1 MKRQIPC
8 NFCTGEV
15 LSEQNGRTTSS
26 ASLFP
31 RVQNLLV
38 SISDTLKLITGNTKT
53 VDRKTAIGGKCEA
66 CGGKGSYDD
75 PSDTSDKD
83 KAAAE
88 HLKKNID
95 KIDELSAKLGHSPG
109 GSRLTRIAGAEVLLV
124 GHEFNGAPSYDV
136 VKNVPG
142 PGNKVTKGAGRAA
155 VDAGTTEH
163 TQVNGNNVPANSGG
177 GHYII
182 RCSNRF
188 QLAVGS
194 QGINIKTSGPLEI
207 DGGIVHFTGAEVLV
221 GSKNQTTISGNHL
234 VLDGKNISITPT
246 GASKQVGVNGS
257 LAVTGN
263 IQSGGAYIDNL
274 YVSKITC
281 PSKQISTKA
290 SSQGSII
297 TGPPAWGGT
306 NQEALK
312 LAIKDLIKNISDSSA
327 DPNLFSTCGAIT
339 PKGILKLADN
349 MTNLIYSG
357 IPVETKPTGIAIVT
371 ALGVGGGLIYNYPHV
386 HVLPDD
392 PHTHDVKVPATNHEN
407 HETADTVRAAF
418 DSAGGNT
425 GVPCA
430 GSTDGNFLGKLW
442 GSLGNVVKATQ
453 ALFSTTGYHD
463 ALTSED

>member
-8 NFCTGEV
+8 KFCTGEV

-53 VDRKTAIGGKCEA
+53 VDKKTAIGGKCEA
-66 CGGKGSYDD
+66 CGDKGSYDD

-88 HLKKNID
+88 HLKNNID

-142 PGNKVTKGAGRAA
+142 PKGTIVKGPGRVTPLGNKG
-155 VDAGTTEH
+155 H

-234 VLDGKNISITPT
+234 VLDGNYVSITPT
-246 GASKQVGVNGS
+246 GETKEACVYGS
-257 LAVTGN
+257 LGVTGN
-263 IQSGGAYIDNL
+263 VRAGGAYIDNL

-290 SSQGSII
+290 SAAGSLI
-297 TGPPAWGGT
+297 TGPAAWGGS
-306 NQEALK
+306 NQQALK
-312 LAIKDLIKNISDSSA
+312 LALKDLIKNISDSNA

-339 PKGILKLADN
+339 PKGILKLADK
-349 MTNLIYSG
+349 MTNLIYNG
-357 IPVETKPTGIAIVT
+357 IPVETKATGIAIG
-371 ALGVGGGLIYNYPHV
+371 ALVYNYPHT

-392 PHTHDVKVPATNHEN
+392 PHTHDIKVPAINHEN

-425 GVPCA
+425 GIPCA

-442 GSLGNVVKATQ
+442 GSLGNIVKATQ
-453 ALFSTTGYHD
+453 ALFATTGYHD
-463 ALTSED
+463 ALFDED

>member
-8 NFCTGEV
+8 NFCKGEV

-38 SISDTLKLITGNTKT
+38 SISETLSLVRGNTKT
-53 VDRKTAIGGKCEA
+53 VDRKTAIGGTCKA
-66 CGGKGSYDD
+66 CGGKGTYDD

-88 HLKKNID
+88 YLKKNAD
-95 KIDELSAKLGHSPG
+95 KIDELSAKLGKSLG

-136 VKNVPG
+136 VKNVAG
-142 PGNKVTKGAGRAA
+142 PGNKIVKGAGRAA

-234 VLDGKNISITPT
+234 VLDGTNISITPT
-246 GASKQVGVNGS
+246 GTSKQVGVNGS
-257 LAVTGN
+257 LGVTGN
-263 IQSGGAYIDNL
+263 LQAGGAYIDNL

-281 PSKQISTKA
+281 PSKQASSKA
-290 SSQGSII
+290 SSGGSLI
-297 TGPPAWGGT
+297 TGPAAWGGT
-306 NQEALK
+306 NPEALA
-312 LAIKDLIKNISDSSA
+312 LALKDLIKCVSDSSV
-327 DPNLFSTCGAIT
+327 DPNLFAACGAIT
-339 PKGILKLADN
+339 PRGILKLTDK
-349 MTNLIYSG
+349 MYNLVYSG
-357 IPVETKPTGIAIVT
+357 IPVETKPTGIA
-371 ALGVGGGLIYNYPHV
+371 LGTLVFNFPHT
-386 HVLPDD
+386 HMLPDD
-392 PHTHDVKVPATNHEN
+392 PHTHDVKVPAINYEN

-418 DSAGGNT
+418 DAAGGNT

-442 GSLGNVVKATQ
+442 GSLGNAVKSTQ
-453 ALFSTTGYHD
+453 ALFSTTGYPD
-463 ALTSED
+463 TSRPV